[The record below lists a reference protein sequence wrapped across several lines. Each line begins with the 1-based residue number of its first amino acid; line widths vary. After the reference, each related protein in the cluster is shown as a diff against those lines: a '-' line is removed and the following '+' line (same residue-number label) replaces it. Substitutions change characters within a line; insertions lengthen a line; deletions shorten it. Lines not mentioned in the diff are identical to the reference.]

1 MAATKEM
8 LDEADIAKTY
18 VVNSDMTDDQKHTYL
33 KLIHITT
40 EATNGISP
48 EEKIQ
53 KMTEAILLLVA
64 SQIKHEITLDERI
77 SNSVQKA
84 NRHQCTE
91 CKAMAHACEAE
102 EKEK

>member
-64 SQIKHEITLDERI
+64 S
-77 SNSVQKA
+77 
-84 NRHQCTE
+84 
-91 CKAMAHACEAE
+91 
-102 EKEK
+102 